1 MRILLSNDD
10 GVLAP
15 GLAAL
20 RRAVADLGEVI
31 VVAPSDPQSAAG
43 HAITLRSPL
52 TVQQVGLG
60 KGSEAFTALSIDGLP
75 ADCVRLAV
83 RKLLAAPADLVLS
96 GINAGANVGI
106 NVFYSGT
113 VAAAAEA
120 AMLHLPAVAFSA
132 AVGGEELDFDR
143 VARLCRW
150 VLDRL
155 LDWGL
160 ARGEVVNVN
169 VPVLGPG
176 RPRGLRIVPQS
187 TAEVED
193 FYHRQDHPQGLESYR
208 LGDSFN
214 FAPAEGLA
222 DVACL
227 EEGYV
232 TVTTLKVD
240 MTDHAR
246 LADLAEA
253 SQLWPS
259 LPEV

>member
-31 VVAPSDPQSAAG
+31 VVAPGDPQSAAG
-43 HAITLRSPL
+43 HSITLRSPL
-52 TVQQVGLG
+52 TVQQVDLG
-60 KGSEAFTALSIDGLP
+60 SGGEAFAALSIDGSP

-83 RKLLAAPADLVLS
+83 RKLLAGPADLVLS

-120 AMLHLPAVAFSA
+120 AMLGLPAVAFSA
-132 AVGGEELDFDR
+132 AVGGEEVDFDR
-143 VARLCRW
+143 VGRLCRW

-155 LDWGL
+155 LAWGL
-160 ARGEVVNVN
+160 APGEVVNVN
-169 VPVLGPG
+169 VPVLGPD
-176 RPRGLRIVPQS
+176 RPRGVRIVPQS
-187 TAEVED
+187 TAGVED
-193 FYHRQDHPQGLESYR
+193 FYHRHEHPQGLESYR
-208 LGDSFN
+208 LGDQFN
-214 FAPAEGLA
+214 FAPATGPA

-227 EEGYV
+227 EEGYI
-232 TVTTLKVD
+232 TVTALKVD

-246 LADLAEA
+246 LAELAEA
-253 SQLWPS
+253 GRDWPP